1 MAKERGNAPLTQTPS
16 AVPSQMTAIEVG
28 KSSVKYMPPS
38 MPVPLYMHRRQ
49 RVSPRGKRIF
59 WGGGR
64 ETAEA
69 YRQLNER
76 LTENQNMLRKFETGS
91 SCQPAEEG
99 GKRFSEWRARRPTFG
114 EQ

>member
-1 MAKERGNAPLTQTPS
+1 MYASKTASQSERRADFS
-16 AVPSQMTAIEVG
+16 
-28 KSSVKYMPPS
+28 
-38 MPVPLYMHRRQ
+38 
-49 RVSPRGKRIF
+49 
-59 WGGGR
+59 GGR

-99 GKRFSEWRARRPTFG
+99 GERFSEWRGRRPTFG
-114 EQ
+114 GR